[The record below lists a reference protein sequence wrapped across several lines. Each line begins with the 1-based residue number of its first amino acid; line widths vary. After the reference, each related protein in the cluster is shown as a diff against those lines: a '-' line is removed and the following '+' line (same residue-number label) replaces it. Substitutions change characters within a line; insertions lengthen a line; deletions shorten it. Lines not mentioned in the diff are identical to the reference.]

1 MQERQQ
7 AIFFR
12 EAFGFLERRKTPEDI
27 LKVVWHFQANQ
38 KRVDHLWHRQ
48 AMCKLC
54 KRKCYGNSM
63 LRELTKMQKR
73 FFFIL
78 IFDFAFILF
87 FIFVF
92 IFVFSFLF
100 SFFLSFFVFLLNLF
114 SFLVIFKFYYGTCS
128 PPYIWSVMQTNVI
141 MIFV

>member
-1 MQERQQ
+1 MQERQL

-12 EAFGFLERRKTPEDI
+12 EAFGFLERRKTSKDI

-38 KRVDHLWHRQ
+38 ERVDHLWHRQ
-48 AMCKLC
+48 AKCKLC

-73 FFFIL
+73 FFLIL

-92 IFVFSFLF
+92 VFSSSFLF
-100 SFFLSFFVFLLNLF
+100 SFFLIFRFFIEFIL
-114 SFLVIFKFYYGTCS
+114 FLVIFKFYYDTSS
-128 PPYIWSVMQTNVI
+128 PPYIWSVMETNAI